1 MVLPLNDSILK
12 SIKSPDDLKK
22 LDKNKLYDLCSEI
35 RECLLET
42 VSNNG
47 GHLASNLGVVEL
59 TVAIHSVFDSPSD
72 SIIFDV
78 GHQCY
83 THKLLTG
90 RYDEFSTLRKENGIS
105 GFMRP
110 SESEYDPVITG
121 HSSSSISAAYGICKG
136 NALQS
141 KQSNV
146 VAIVGDGAMTG
157 GMVYEALNNAGRDKN
172 NLIVILNDNKMSI
185 SRNVGALARQLSLIR
200 TKPSYHRFKHNVES
214 VALRI
219 PIVGSKLRSGLLR
232 SKNRIKS
239 AIYNTN
245 IFEGLGFNYMG
256 PVDGHDIKQLIDIM
270 KIAKQEN
277 RPVIIHALTIKG
289 KGYELAELSPRDFH
303 GVGSFDLE
311 TGFPENSGI
320 NFSAIFGETLSDLA
334 SKDEKICA
342 VTAAMSSG
350 TGLTDFEIN
359 YKNRFFDVGIAEQ
372 HAVTFC
378 AGLAKSG
385 LKPVLAVYS
394 SFLQRGYDQIIHDV
408 AIEGLP
414 VTLCVDR
421 SGFVGED
428 GETHQG
434 LFDVSFLSSIPG
446 VKIFAPSNYDE
457 LENMLSER
465 LKNPVGIA
473 AIRYPRGSE
482 PDILKGFCYSNNDFD
497 CFGEG
502 STAIVSYGTTFADAL
517 IAKKHLSENGNNDIV
532 VVKLNV
538 INPLS
543 DELINT
549 LKGFKSIYFFEEG
562 IKNGGVAQRL
572 GSTLIEH
579 GFKGFYKSIAVEG
592 FVAQATVSSLKKKYY
607 LDSNAMIKIVS
618 EGEN

>member
-1 MVLPLNDSILK
+1 LVFSLNNSILK

-22 LDKNKLYDLCSEI
+22 LDKDKLNELCVEI

-59 TVAIHSVFDSPSD
+59 TVAIHRVFNAPSD

-83 THKLLTG
+83 THKILTG
-90 RYDEFSTLRKENGIS
+90 RYDKFSTLRKENGIS

-110 SESEYDPVITG
+110 CESEYDSVITG

-141 KQSNV
+141 NPSNA
-146 VAIVGDGAMTG
+146 VAVVGDGAMTG

-185 SRNVGALARQLSLIR
+185 SRNVGAFARHLSLIR
-200 TKPSYHRFKHNVES
+200 SKPSYHRFKQDIESAVLHIPVIGTNV
-214 VALRI
+214 
-219 PIVGSKLRSGLLR
+219 RSSLLR
-232 SKNRIKS
+232 SKNRIKN

-245 IFEGLGFNYMG
+245 IFEGLGFTYLG
-256 PVDGHDIKQLIDIM
+256 PVDGHNINQLINIM
-270 KIAKQEN
+270 EIAKKAN
-277 RPVIIHALTIKG
+277 RPVLIHVLTLKG
-289 KGYELAELSPRDFH
+289 KGYELAELSPKDFH

-311 TGFPENSGI
+311 TGFSENSGI
-320 NFSAIFGETLSDLA
+320 NFSTIFGKTLSNLA
-334 SKDEKICA
+334 KTDEKICA

-350 TGLTDFEIN
+350 TGLIDFEEK
-359 YKNRFFDVGIAEQ
+359 YRNRFFDVGIAEQ

-385 LKPVLAVYS
+385 LKPVFAVYS
-394 SFLQRGYDQIIHDV
+394 TFLQRGFDQIIHDA
-408 AIEGLP
+408 AIAEVP
-414 VTLCVDR
+414 ITLCVDR
-421 SGFVGED
+421 AGFVGED

-446 VKIFAPSNYDE
+446 IKIFAPANYDE
-457 LENMLSER
+457 LKNMLSER

-482 PDILKGFCYSNNDFD
+482 PTILKEYKFSKKDFD
-497 CFGEG
+497 CFGTG
-502 STAIVSYGTTFADAL
+502 TVAIVCYGTTFADAL
-517 IAKKHLSENGNNDIV
+517 IAQKHLLENGINV
-532 VVKLNV
+532 VAIKINI
-538 INPLS
+538 INPLH
-543 DELINT
+543 DELIDKLSN
-549 LKGFKSIYFFEEG
+549 FNSIYFFEEG
-562 IKNGGVAQRL
+562 IKNGGAAQKL
-572 GSTLIEH
+572 GSKLMEN
-579 GFKGFYKSIAVEG
+579 GYKGFYKLIAVEG
-592 FVAQATVSSLKKKYY
+592 FVAQATVSSLRKKYN
-607 LDSNAMIKIVS
+607 LDSDAMIKIVS